1 MSKRKSVQPTA
12 SEASTRKNFSPTTL
26 LWLLGALLLAGLIG
40 LVVWI
45 GRQPTLVAAPEPT
58 VTPIPTATPLAVLAT
73 PNPVIATGA
82 VDSCR
87 KLPEFRKSV
96 GFDSQTAVLSTS
108 ERTIMGLVLYD
119 INNPQLGAYQH
130 PSWKE
135 AGYLGHVIL
144 DGKGDVYVYPA
155 PRVSLIDNPPEKQ
168 NILYRVDGATGVMA
182 PWLELP
188 SAQPPTNENPFGLMG
203 LAYDCETNTLY
214 AASVAGSTRQQ
225 ELGRIFRISLAEG
238 KVLSSYDNVDAF
250 GINIYKGSTGKRLY
264 FASART
270 TDVRSIALD
279 WQGEFAGSERLD
291 GSLAGLGPVGDDRGR
306 RIRYDRDGNM
316 TVTGMEF
323 RYNLVAQSETRQTDY
338 LFTYDKNSDTWRYQ
352 K

>member
-1 MSKRKSVQPTA
+1 MSKRKPTQQVPA
-12 SEASTRKNFSPTTL
+12 QAATNSRSPLSTI
-26 LWLLGALLLAGLIG
+26 LWVVGALLLVGLLG

-45 GRQPTLVAAPEPT
+45 SRQPTLVAAPEPT
-58 VTPIPTATPLAVLAT
+58 ATLPPTATPLAILAT

-87 KLPEFRKSV
+87 KLPEFRKAV

-108 ERTIMGLVLYD
+108 ERSIKGLVLYD
-119 INNPQLGAYQH
+119 VKNTQAGYYQH
-130 PSWKE
+130 PSWTE

-144 DGKGDVYVYPA
+144 DGKGDVYLYPA

-168 NILYRVDGATGVMA
+168 NIVYRVDGTTGVMA
-182 PWLELP
+182 AWLPLP
-188 SAQPPTNENPFGLMG
+188 SAQAPSTENPFGLMG
-203 LAYDCETNTLY
+203 LAYDCDTNTLY

-225 ELGRIFRISLAEG
+225 ELGKIFRISVAEA
-238 KVLSSYDNVDAF
+238 KVLSTYDNVDAF

-279 WQGEFAGSERLD
+279 WQGEFAGNERLD
-291 GSLAGLGPVGDDRGR
+291 GSLTGLGPTGDDRGR
-306 RIRYDRDGNM
+306 RIRFDRDGNM

-338 LFTYDKNSDTWRYQ
+338 LFKYDKNADTWTYQ
-352 K
+352 Q